1 VFTPANCGTAFA
13 LIRKKFMVTPHLM
26 STLTSV
32 MEKLRQ
38 KGFDNEF
45 RWTEAGFTAGK
56 GRVYQPADLEIIKV
70 FRFEE
75 NTDPGDMCVLY
86 LIRAKESGLTGYS
99 LDAYGTYSNHEN
111 EEGYD
116 NFIRMIP
123 EKGHEEQLLFEL

>member
-1 VFTPANCGTAFA
+1 MNSGGQ
-13 LIRKKFMVTPHLM
+13 
-26 STLTSV
+26 
-32 MEKLRQ
+32 KLVLPQARAVCI
-38 KGFDNEF
+38 K
-45 RWTEAGFTAGK
+45 
-56 GRVYQPADLEIIKV
+56 PADLEIIKV

>member
-1 VFTPANCGTAFA
+1 
-13 LIRKKFMVTPHLM
+13 M

-32 MEKLRQ
+32 MERLRQ

-45 RWTEAGFTAGK
+45 RWTEAGFTASK
-56 GRVYQPADLEIIKV
+56 GCVYQPADLEIIKV
-70 FRFEE
+70 YRFEE

-86 LIRAKESGLTGYS
+86 LIRVKEGGLTGYS